1 MRFFII
7 LAFLFSSSAL
17 LFSQTETK
25 DVFSDIVVNKAGQG
39 NISIVQSSNIKK
51 IVNTHVEGVA
61 LRKGIPGYRIQ
72 IYSGSSRSARSGAL
86 QLISSFR
93 NDFKNVEPHLV
104 YNEPNFKVRVG
115 DFRTKSEALKFM
127 EKLIKT
133 HNSAFIVKDYIDFP
147 KVY

>member
-7 LAFLFSSSAL
+7 LAFLFFSSAL

-51 IVNTHVEGVA
+51 IINTHVEGVA
-61 LRKGIPGYRIQ
+61 LKNGITGYRIQ
-72 IYSGSSRSARSGAL
+72 IFSGSAKSAKGNAL
-86 QLISSFR
+86 QLISNFR
-93 NDFKNVEPHLV
+93 TNYKGIEPHLS

-127 EKLIKT
+127 KEVIKT